1 MSDPHTQCTLCTITA
16 LPLYVCVCVC
26 LCTMYICVF
35 VSLAVRFNTLI
46 RPGGPVFVWSLNGGL
61 VSAAQAWLDELN
73 QTIRV
78 LSPEEHL
85 TTSY

>member
-1 MSDPHTQCTLCTITA
+1 MHIYTCHHWLCVRVYTLCTI
-16 LPLYVCVCVC
+16 
-26 LCTMYICVF
+26 YICVF

-46 RPGGPVFVWSLNGGL
+46 LPSGTVFVLSLNGGL
-61 VSAAQAWLDELN
+61 VFAAQAWLDELN

>member
-1 MSDPHTQCTLCTITA
+1 MCDAHTHCHRWL
-16 LPLYVCVCVC
+16 CVCA
-26 LCTMYICVF
+26 LWTIYICVF

-46 RPGGPVFVWSLNGGL
+46 RPGGPVFVWSLNGVL

>member
-1 MSDPHTQCTLCTITA
+1 M
-16 LPLYVCVCVC
+16 CVCVC
-26 LCTMYICVF
+26 MCVYMLCTIYIRVF

-78 LSPEEHL
+78 LSPEEYL

>member
-1 MSDPHTQCTLCTITA
+1 MNSTLCTS
-16 LPLYVCVCVC
+16 
-26 LCTMYICVF
+26 YICVF

-46 RPGGPVFVWSLNGGL
+46 CPCGPVFVWSLNGGL
-61 VSAAQAWLDELN
+61 VSAAQAWLDELT

-85 TTSY
+85 ATSY

>member
-1 MSDPHTQCTLCTITA
+1 MLYTCSLAVMYACVCVYSLCTI
-16 LPLYVCVCVC
+16 
-26 LCTMYICVF
+26 YICVF

-61 VSAAQAWLDELN
+61 VSTAQAWLDELN